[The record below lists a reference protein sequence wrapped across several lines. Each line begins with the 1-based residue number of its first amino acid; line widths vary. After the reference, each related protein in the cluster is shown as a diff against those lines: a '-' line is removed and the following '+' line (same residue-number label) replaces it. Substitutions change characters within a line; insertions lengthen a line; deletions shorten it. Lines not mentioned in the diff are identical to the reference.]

1 MTTAASPTPMVRF
14 DRVTKTFGATTVLRD
29 LSLEVARGEKLVFVG
44 PSGSGKS
51 TLLRILMT
59 LENIDAGS
67 VEIDGQPLWHRMV
80 NGQRKP
86 VNRAHLQKM
95 RDQVGM
101 VFQMF
106 NLFPHMTALQNVA
119 LAPRR
124 VLRLSRREAED
135 RAKELLARVGL
146 SDKIDSYPARLSG
159 GQQQRVAIA
168 RALAMRP
175 KLMLFDEVTSALDPE
190 LVGEV
195 LQVIRSLASEHDL
208 TMILVTHEMGFA
220 REIADRVCFFE
231 GGRIVEQGSPERV
244 LVTPVEPRTRAF
256 LNAVLK
262 VDQKPALGL
271 VADSSRR

>member
-1 MTTAASPTPMVRF
+1 MTTSSRRQQPMVLF
-14 DRVTKTFGATTVLRD
+14 DRVTKVFGTTRVLD
-29 LSLEVARGEKLVFVG
+29 EMSLEVSRGEKAVFIG

-59 LENIDAGS
+59 LERIDGGS
-67 VEIDGQPLWHRMV
+67 VEIDGEPMWHRLL
-80 NGQRKP
+80 NGQRLP
-86 VNRAHLQKM
+86 ADRAHLRKI
-95 RDQVGM
+95 RGKVGM

-106 NLFPHMTALQNVA
+106 NLFPHMTALENVS
-119 LAPRR
+119 LAPRK
-124 VLRLSRREAED
+124 VLGVSRQEAES
-135 RAKELLARVGL
+135 RAVELLARVGL
-146 SDKIDSYPARLSG
+146 SDKMNSFPSRLSG

-175 KLMLFDEVTSALDPE
+175 RLMLFDEVTSALDPE

-195 LQVIRSLASEHDL
+195 LQVIRDLAQEHDL

-231 GGRIVEQGSPERV
+231 GGRIVEQGSPEAV
-244 LVTPVEPRTRAF
+244 LGSPAEPRTRAF

-262 VDQKPALGL
+262 HETKPVIELI
-271 VADSSRR
+271 SRL